1 MGYPDTGY
9 IILYMGKS
17 TYSEKY
23 KAVIEKLKDIRM
35 EHRWTQEE
43 VSAKLGKPQSYI
55 SKIERGE
62 RRLDIIELKELADL
76 YKKEITFFIK

>member
-1 MGYPDTGY
+1 MSRT
-9 IILYMGKS
+9 

-23 KAVIEKLKDIRM
+23 KSVIEKLKKVRIQNG
-35 EHRWTQEE
+35 WTQET
-43 VSAKLGKPQSYI
+43 VSEKLGRPQSYI

-62 RRLDIIELKELADL
+62 RRLDIVELKELSDI

>member
-9 IILYMGKS
+9 IILNMSKS

-23 KAVIEKLKDIRM
+23 RAVIEKLKNIRM
-35 EHRWTQEE
+35 QNEWTQEE
-43 VSAKLGKPQSYI
+43 VSAKLSKPQSYI

-62 RRLDIIELKELADL
+62 RRLDILELKELADL